1 MTIEKRGQ
9 AVATSMFKRVFGI
22 SSAVLLITAVAHIAW
37 AHVSAAPPTSTVKD
51 RKEAAPPL
59 IQEAQSKNPTAAA
72 PAPPPSAQPAPP
84 RSETIVYDSWTVTCH
99 EGGTAKKTCLATL
112 QVLDKDRRQVLL
124 RWQIGFDKA
133 ARLTTA
139 IDVPTGL
146 LVTDDKTQTRSSG
159 ISIKQGVELKL
170 GDRPVRNVAFR
181 MCDAQRCEAS
191 TPIDDAFV
199 KDAGTA
205 TTATATVYTADGR
218 AVPFVMQLK
227 GIDKALASLR
237 R

>member
-1 MTIEKRGQ
+1 
-9 AVATSMFKRVFGI
+9 MFKRVVAI
-22 SSAVLLITAVAHIAW
+22 SSAALLITAVAHIAW
-37 AHVSAAPPTSTVKD
+37 AYFSAAPPTSTVNNRED
-51 RKEAAPPL
+51 AAPSL
-59 IQEAQSKNPTAAA
+59 IREAQSKNPAAAA
-72 PAPPPSAQPAPP
+72 PGTPPSAQPAPP

-99 EGGTAKKTCLATL
+99 EGGTAKKSCLATL

-124 RWQIGFDKA
+124 RWQIGFDNA
-133 ARLTTA
+133 SRLTTA
-139 IDVPTGL
+139 FDVPTGL

-181 MCDAQRCEAS
+181 ICDTQRCEAS
-191 TPIDDAFV
+191 TPIDDAFL

-227 GIDKALASLR
+227 GIDKALASVR

>member
-1 MTIEKRGQ
+1 
-9 AVATSMFKRVFGI
+9 MFKRVVGI
-22 SSAVLLITAVAHIAW
+22 PTAALLTMVVAHYAR
-37 AHVSAAPPTSTVKD
+37 ADLPTAPPTSTVNERKD
-51 RKEAAPPL
+51 AAPPL
-59 IQEAQSKNPTAAA
+59 IREAQSKNPAAA
-72 PAPPPSAQPAPP
+72 PPAASPPVPP
-84 RSETIVYDSWTVTCH
+84 RTETIVYDSWTVTCH

-124 RWQIGFDKA
+124 RWQIGFDNA
-133 ARLTTA
+133 SRLTTA
-139 IDVPTGL
+139 FDVPTGL

-191 TPIDDAFV
+191 TPIDDVFL

-218 AVPFVMQLK
+218 AVPFLMQLK
-227 GIDKALASLR
+227 GIDKALASVR

>member
-1 MTIEKRGQ
+1 MLWGTLMLKRG
-9 AVATSMFKRVFGI
+9 VGI
-22 SSAVLLITAVAHIAW
+22 LTAALLITTVAHIAW
-37 AHVSAAPPTSTVKD
+37 AYLSAVPPTSSVNNRED
-51 RKEAAPPL
+51 AAPPL
-59 IQEAQSKNPTAAA
+59 IREAQSKNPAAA
-72 PAPPPSAQPAPP
+72 APPPSAQPAPP

-124 RWQIGFDKA
+124 RWQIGVDKA
-133 ARLTTA
+133 SRLTTA
-139 IDVPTGL
+139 IDIPTGL

-181 MCDAQRCEAS
+181 ICDTQRCEAT
-191 TPIDDAFV
+191 TPIDDAFM
-199 KDAGTA
+199 KDASAA

-218 AVPFVMQLK
+218 AVPFVMELK
-227 GIDKALASLR
+227 GIDKALASVR